1 MATHRARFLVVSED
15 AQRRSAVCAALEL
28 GGYRCEGVGS
38 VSAIE
43 AQVEGAAAVLLDV
56 TARSMGT
63 AEAEQGL
70 VRTVVQGR
78 CPIVLFGERDD
89 DPLAEVADVDVARLH
104 IPWDEGGKTLLAFL
118 RRLVTS
124 TGGGVDRPRAGG
136 ETESSHPTNRPAR
149 SDDALRILVVDDSEM
164 TLDLVQAQLTA
175 SGYDVRIAL
184 SFAELSAIV
193 AGFEPDVVVVN
204 VKRPDVPVWKLCAS
218 LRTRARRAL
227 VLLSSSMHE
236 DTLAS
241 LARMSGADGWA
252 SKRLGVE
259 AFVGQISAHLAG
271 RARARGEERRE
282 LPR

>member
-15 AQRRSAVCAALEL
+15 AQRRGAVCAALEL
-28 GGYRCEGVGS
+28 GGFRCEGVGS
-38 VSAIE
+38 VSAID
-43 AQVEGAAAVLLDV
+43 ASVEDAAAVLLDV
-56 TARSMGT
+56 TSRSTST

-70 VRTVVQGR
+70 VRTVVDGR

-89 DPLAEVADVDVARLH
+89 DPLAEVADIDVARLH
-104 IPWDEGGKTLLAFL
+104 IPWEEGGKTLLAFL
-118 RRLVTS
+118 RRLVAS
-124 TGGGVDRPRAGG
+124 TVDRARADGA
-136 ETESSHPTNRPAR
+136 TESSHPTNKPAR

-252 SKRLGVE
+252 SKRLGIE

-271 RARARGEERRE
+271 RARAPGESPE
-282 LPR
+282 LSR

>member
-15 AQRRSAVCAALEL
+15 AQRRAAVCAALEL

-43 AQVEGAAAVLLDV
+43 AQVEGATAVLLDV

-89 DPLAEVADVDVARLH
+89 DALAEVADVDVARLH

-118 RRLVTS
+118 RRLVAS
-124 TGGGVDRPRAGG
+124 AAIDRPRAAG
-136 ETESSHPTNRPAR
+136 ETESSHPTNKPAR

-175 SGYDVRIAL
+175 SGYDVRIAV

-218 LRTRARRAL
+218 LRGRARRAQ

-271 RARARGEERRE
+271 RARASGEERPE